1 MPASRRALAVALACL
16 STFSLSCF
24 AAAQQSDQVVAE
36 RILGPQ
42 WKQIS
47 RRAGMIF
54 AGTVLAGTTRTATD
68 HTAATDR
75 ALTAA
80 VPAATPAVQ
89 LSLRVDRAIAGVE
102 HAQIL
107 TIHEWAGARSVH
119 RPMRS
124 GQHILIL
131 LDPLSRLGFTSPV
144 GGSLGQTALDPT
156 GKNVSKF
163 EERPPA
169 PIGLRN
175 ESPPEPP
182 VPADTPSVSV
192 VQLERAIRNA
202 RFAMLVATS
211 LSQSIDPPSR

>member
-1 MPASRRALAVALACL
+1 METDFTPGRDDICRHGACRHDPDGDRPHRGDR
-16 STFSLSCF
+16 SGTYDGRSGGDS
-24 AAAQQSDQVVAE
+24 S
-36 RILGPQ
+36 GP
-42 WKQIS
+42 I
-47 RRAGMIF
+47 
-54 AGTVLAGTTRTATD
+54 
-68 HTAATDR
+68 
-75 ALTAA
+75 
-80 VPAATPAVQ
+80 
-89 LSLRVDRAIAGVE
+89 VDRAIAGVE
-102 HAQIL
+102 HGQIL

-124 GQHILIL
+124 GQPILIL

-156 GKNVSKF
+156 GKNVSKY
-163 EERPPA
+163 EERLPA

-192 VQLERAIRNA
+192 VPLERAIRNA

>member
-1 MPASRRALAVALACL
+1 M
-16 STFSLSCF
+16 
-24 AAAQQSDQVVAE
+24 
-36 RILGPQ
+36 
-42 WKQIS
+42 
-47 RRAGMIF
+47 
-54 AGTVLAGTTRTATD
+54 
-68 HTAATDR
+68 
-75 ALTAA
+75 
-80 VPAATPAVQ
+80 
-89 LSLRVDRAIAGVE
+89 
-102 HAQIL
+102 
-107 TIHEWAGARSVH
+107 H

-131 LDPLSRLGFTSPV
+131 LDPLRRLGFTSPV